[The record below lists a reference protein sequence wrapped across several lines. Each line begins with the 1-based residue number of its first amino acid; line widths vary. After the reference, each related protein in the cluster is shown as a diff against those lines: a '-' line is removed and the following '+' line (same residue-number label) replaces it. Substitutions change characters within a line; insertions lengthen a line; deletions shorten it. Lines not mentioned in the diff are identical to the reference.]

1 MTLVHLCTY
10 TLKYTKEKRRSSSV
24 WIKFER
30 KQYIDII
37 LSDGCCCWR
46 NFKREY
52 EEGGEEVGAWK
63 VLKLDDDAIIYLIYV
78 IYDFERR
85 SVTL

>member
-1 MTLVHLCTY
+1 MDVIV
-10 TLKYTKEKRRSSSV
+10 EEIS
-24 WIKFER
+24 
-30 KQYIDII
+30 
-37 LSDGCCCWR
+37 
-46 NFKREY
+46 NAN